1 VTYYPGMPNFERK
14 SFSVATG
21 SAEVTDEM
29 WDAIFG
35 VKCPVCDEKVCNHT
49 RLPLTKWD
57 PFLGPPNPPRPE
69 KRNEFA

>member
-1 VTYYPGMPNFERK
+1 MTYYPGMPNFERK

-35 VKCPVCDEKVCNHT
+35 EKDKNERKESQAAAEADKACD
-49 RLPLTKWD
+49 
-57 PFLGPPNPPRPE
+57 PRG
-69 KRNEFA
+69 